1 MPVYY
6 CPFCKTGLAEE
17 EVLSDGTHER
27 CQKPITRKTL
37 PQWIFKITKYADRLL
52 EDLKDL
58 DWPQGILQMQK
69 NWIGKSEGAE
79 IEFSINNS
87 YFSKKIK
94 VFTTRADTLF
104 GVTALVVAPEHWL
117 VDEILKSKELVDEKK
132 KEEIR
137 KYVEQAKAKLDLAR
151 IDLNKEKTGI
161 FTGLYATHPLTGE
174 KIPIWVADYV
184 VGWYGE
190 GAVMVVP
197 AHDQRDFEFAKK
209 FDLPVKVV
217 VVDPKNKQEKLEAAF
232 TEDGVLINSNE
243 FDGLTSKEARE
254 KITQKLET
262 LKMGRKAVTY
272 KLRDW
277 IFSRQRYWGE
287 PIPMVY
293 CEKCGWQPIPEEELP
308 LQLPYV
314 QSYEPSETG
323 ESPLAKIPEFVNTH
337 CPKCGGPA
345 KRETDTMPNWAGSCW
360 YFIAFAFWSKTEEAR
375 NRVSHSSGFPPDVR
389 RGVPSRSKQV
399 SAPSI
404 MEDWQLKID
413 NFGDWLPVDWYLGG
427 AEHAVLHLLYAR
439 FWVKALYDLG
449 LLPFKEPFLRLRN
462 VGMVLAEDH
471 RKMSKSFGNVIN
483 PDDVM
488 AEYGADSLR
497 LYEMFMAPFNQEIAW
512 STKSLQGSFRFLKR
526 VYELYVKFYSDE
538 KKEVV
543 EDKNLVAKLNK
554 TIKKV
559 TEDIAVTKFNTAI
572 ASMMEFLN
580 DWEKTYNVERVT
592 LNVENAKKFLKIL
605 APFAPFLTD
614 EIWRKVFREK
624 QSIHQ
629 SDWPKAQAVTD
640 EEVIIPVQVNGKL
653 RATIKVAADK
663 LDDEEEIKRMALA
676 IPKIADYLKEGE
688 YKMIYVK
695 GKIVNF
701 VVKK

>member
-1 MPVYY
+1 V
-6 CPFCKTGLAEE
+6 A
-17 EVLSDGTHER
+17 
-27 CQKPITRKTL
+27 
-37 PQWIFKITKYADRLL
+37 A
-52 EDLKDL
+52 
-58 DWPQGILQMQK
+58 
-69 NWIGKSEGAE
+69 A
-79 IEFSINNS
+79 NS
-87 YFSKKIK
+87 FISC
-94 VFTTRADTLF
+94 FTTRADTLF

-117 VDEILKSKELVDEKK
+117 IDEILKSKELVDEKK
-132 KEEIR
+132 KEEIK

-151 IDLNKEKTGI
+151 IDLNKEKTGV
-161 FTGLYATHPLTGE
+161 FTGLYAAHPLTGE

-197 AHDQRDFEFAKK
+197 AHDERDFEFAKK
-209 FDLPVKVV
+209 FNLPVKVV

-232 TEDGVLINSNE
+232 NEDGVLINSNK

-254 KITQKLET
+254 KITQKLEA

-293 CEKCGWQPIPEEELP
+293 CEKCGWQPLPEEELP

-323 ESPLAKIPEFVNTH
+323 ESPLAKIPEFVNTT
-337 CPKCGGPA
+337 CPNCDGPA

-360 YFIAFAFWSKTEEAR
+360 YFIAFAFWSKIEETR
-375 NRVSHSSGFPPDVR
+375 NRVSHSSEFPPAS
-389 RGVPSRSKQV
+389 RGVPSPSKQV
-399 SAPSI
+399 STPSI
-404 MEDWQLKID
+404 MEDWQFKIQ
-413 NFGDWLPVDWYLGG
+413 NFGDWFPVDWYLGG

-483 PDDVM
+483 PDDVV

-497 LYEMFMAPFNQEIAW
+497 LYEMFMAPFSHEIAW
-512 STKSLQGSFRFLKR
+512 STKALQGCYRFLTR
-526 VYELYVKFYSDE
+526 IYEIYYKIYSQPEKNFKEKSALVK
-538 KKEVV
+538 
-543 EDKNLVAKLNK
+543 KLNK

-559 TEDIAVTKFNTAI
+559 SEDIEAIKFNTAI
-572 ASMMEFLN
+572 AAMMEFLN
-580 DWEKTYNVERVT
+580 QWEKTYNAESVS
-592 LNVENAKKFLKIL
+592 LNVEDAKKFLKIL
-605 APFAPFLTD
+605 APFAPFLAE
-614 EIWRKVFREK
+614 EIWHEVFGEK

-629 SDWPKAQAVTD
+629 CPWPKAEAVTD
-640 EEVIIPVQVNGKL
+640 EEVIIPIQINGKL
-653 RATIKVAADK
+653 RATIKVTADK
-663 LDDEEEIKRMALA
+663 LDNQEEIKSMALA
-676 IPKIADYLKEGE
+676 TPKIVDYLKGGE